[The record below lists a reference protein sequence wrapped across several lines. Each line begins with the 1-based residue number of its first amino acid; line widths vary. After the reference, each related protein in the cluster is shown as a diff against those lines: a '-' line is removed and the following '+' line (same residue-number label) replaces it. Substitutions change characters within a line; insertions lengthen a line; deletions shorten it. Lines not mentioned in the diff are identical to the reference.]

1 MRVLD
6 WVVGA
11 LVAASVFAVI
21 GIVTNNDFLI
31 DATGIVLGLGF
42 FGLVWAWLASHKI
55 FVLPGFILTKV
66 RWRAPKG

>member
-1 MRVLD
+1 MTVLD

-11 LVAASVFAVI
+11 LLVASVLAVI
-21 GIVTNNDFLI
+21 GLVSSNSFLI
-31 DATGIVLGLGF
+31 DATGVVLGVGF

-66 RWRAPKG
+66 RWRAPKE

>member
-1 MRVLD
+1 MTVFD

-11 LVAASVFAVI
+11 LLAASVLAVI
-21 GIVTNNDFLI
+21 GLASNNSFLI
-31 DATGIVLGLGF
+31 DVTGVVLGVGV

>member
-1 MRVLD
+1 MTGLD

-11 LVAASVFAVI
+11 LLLASALGVI
-21 GIVTNNDFLI
+21 GIVSNNGFLI
-31 DATGIVLGLGF
+31 DATGVVLGVGF

-66 RWRAPKG
+66 RWRPRKD